1 MEFQIHVNSKSKL
14 FQKTMLGP
22 PLAWLPAWPIEKANI
37 GEYGSYETSR
47 SFTKIWNEDKVSS
60 EDLYE
65 E

>member
-1 MEFQIHVNSKSKL
+1 
-14 FQKTMLGP
+14 MLGP
-22 PLAWLPAWPIEKANI
+22 PLAWLPVWPIEKANI

-47 SFTKIWNEDKVSS
+47 SFTKIWNEDEVSS